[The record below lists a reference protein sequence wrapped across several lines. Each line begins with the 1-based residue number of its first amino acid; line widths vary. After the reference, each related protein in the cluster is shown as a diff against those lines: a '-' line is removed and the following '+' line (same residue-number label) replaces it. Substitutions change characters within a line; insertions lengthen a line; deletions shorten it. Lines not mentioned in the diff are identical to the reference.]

1 MNCLSIR
8 ALLLSLAFC
17 VLVCGSTVSY
27 GQGSLYTEGPG
38 FNPPFEDIRNDITN
52 GYAGTVIDV
61 NNAAVEGGVFG
72 GLGIQNNLKLHT
84 LSTASINES
93 TRDRWSRWYQVD
105 GATQVFRLLPGEENV
120 RNSRALAARIEA
132 FDTNNGWNVD
142 GGVFFEWVA
151 RYTIIKPI
159 NASICQVKDVDNE
172 DWSMQLTMDTSG
184 TVYVQHRRPI
194 NGQPKREV
202 LVANAIGKP
211 FDVRVRDN
219 GLDYEVFLGDATEPF
234 TSGRYVRNADPDDNT
249 DTRFRWGIYVGAREV
264 ESEALIFVSHAT
276 VNPDLDSQTPTDP
289 PAAMGNLIAG
299 WDNFDSTSTPSVTTT
314 MPGVTATAEVTGPGW
329 SRNEGSGRGSSK
341 DTTWGTFA
349 GPPAA
354 DAGTTAV
361 GANLTLV
368 NGAASGDLTFT
379 ITNGGSADL
388 NLNSFH
394 MDALAFRPNAARTY
408 ALNVLSGDLT
418 IGNVFTSGAPASNN
432 STSAVTHLSGGLQ
445 TDDSQPET
453 HDQHDDIEID
463 LSGLE
468 DHTLA
473 AGESAV
479 IQIAFSNGTGS
490 GSGHHLFI
498 DNVAFS
504 VAAEETTVLL
514 GDVSLDGVVNFLDI
528 APFIGV
534 LSGSEFQIEADCDL
548 SGGVDFLDIASFIA
562 ILSGF

>member
-1 MNCLSIR
+1 
-8 ALLLSLAFC
+8 
-17 VLVCGSTVSY
+17 
-27 GQGSLYTEGPG
+27 
-38 FNPPFEDIRNDITN
+38 
-52 GYAGTVIDV
+52 
-61 NNAAVEGGVFG
+61 
-72 GLGIQNNLKLHT
+72 
-84 LSTASINES
+84 
-93 TRDRWSRWYQVD
+93 
-105 GATQVFRLLPGEENV
+105 
-120 RNSRALAARIEA
+120 
-132 FDTNNGWNVD
+132 
-142 GGVFFEWVA
+142 
-151 RYTIIKPI
+151 
-159 NASICQVKDVDNE
+159 
-172 DWSMQLTMDTSG
+172 
-184 TVYVQHRRPI
+184 
-194 NGQPKREV
+194 
-202 LVANAIGKP
+202 
-211 FDVRVRDN
+211 
-219 GLDYEVFLGDATEPF
+219 
-234 TSGRYVRNADPDDNT
+234 
-249 DTRFRWGIYVGAREV
+249 
-264 ESEALIFVSHAT
+264 
-276 VNPDLDSQTPTDP
+276 
-289 PAAMGNLIAG
+289 
-299 WDNFDSTSTPSVTTT
+299 

-408 ALNVLSGDLT
+408 ALTVVSGDLT
-418 IGNVFTSGAPASNN
+418 IGN
-432 STSAVTHLSGGLQ
+432 THLSGGLQ